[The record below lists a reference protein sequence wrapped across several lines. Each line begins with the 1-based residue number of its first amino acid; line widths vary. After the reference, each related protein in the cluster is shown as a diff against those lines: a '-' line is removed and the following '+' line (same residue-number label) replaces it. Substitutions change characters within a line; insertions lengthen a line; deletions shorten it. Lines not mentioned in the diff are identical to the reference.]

1 MSCGRRQPPPPPPA
15 PRRVQIRTDPRYTLS
30 ASGLPLALRQTVVAI
45 RFSQIQG
52 PDAPTQY
59 EISGLAGKNFS
70 LPKRRIL
77 NYVSDFDYFFEFG
90 CDFFPDF
97 PCRQGKTGEF
107 KTGRAPP
114 PHAEVGPQSSQSSS
128 NLHSISLARA
138 VTAASA

>member
-1 MSCGRRQPPPPPPA
+1 MVKPRAFAMMRTRSMSILRAGMRTAGRFPCCFPA
-15 PRRVQIRTDPRYTLS
+15 KP
-30 ASGLPLALRQTVVAI
+30 
-45 RFSQIQG
+45 
-52 PDAPTQY
+52 
-59 EISGLAGKNFS
+59 LAGKNFS

-77 NYVSDFDYFFEFG
+77 NYVSDFDYFFEYG

-114 PHAEVGPQSSQSSS
+114 PHAEVGPQPPQSSS

>member
-1 MSCGRRQPPPPPPA
+1 MVKTRAFAMMRTRSMSILRAGMRTAGRFPCCFPA
-15 PRRVQIRTDPRYTLS
+15 KP
-30 ASGLPLALRQTVVAI
+30 
-45 RFSQIQG
+45 
-52 PDAPTQY
+52 
-59 EISGLAGKNFS
+59 LAGKNFS

-77 NYVSDFDYFFEFG
+77 NYVSDFDYFFECG

-97 PCRQGKTGEF
+97 PCRHCRIAVRLLLRGGKTGEF